1 MGAKASFAGVE
12 YGGAGVAYL
21 RWAVGALAA
30 LGLGGTALA
39 QPQPAPQPSPP
50 PLEAYGRLP
59 TVTSLSLSPSGERLA
74 SVGDVNGKRV
84 VLVRTLT
91 GTVLFASPVG
101 NEKVRSIDWVDD
113 DHVLVTVSGT
123 GSFDQIKSILNGVS
137 LAVAAIAVFI
147 VTYIDLVNR
156 RRTIGI
162 ERAIGISGPAITIS
176 YVLKAIVFGILGVI
190 GGAALFF
197 GVAIPWVRHH
207 PFMFSIGPVTLSPTS
222 GELRN
227 DAVILVV
234 VACVGALVPAWRTV
248 RTHLLE
254 AIGN

>member
-123 GSFDQIKSILNGVS
+123 GSFDQI
-137 LAVAAIAVFI
+137 
-147 VTYIDLVNR
+147 D
-156 RRTIGI
+156 
-162 ERAIGISGPAITIS
+162 ISE
-176 YVLKAIVFGILGVI
+176 
-190 GGAALFF
+190 FF
-197 GVAIPWVRHH
+197 
-207 PFMFSIGPVTLSPTS
+207 FTKLS
-222 GELRN
+222 
-227 DAVILVV
+227 
-234 VACVGALVPAWRTV
+234 
-248 RTHLLE
+248 
-254 AIGN
+254 